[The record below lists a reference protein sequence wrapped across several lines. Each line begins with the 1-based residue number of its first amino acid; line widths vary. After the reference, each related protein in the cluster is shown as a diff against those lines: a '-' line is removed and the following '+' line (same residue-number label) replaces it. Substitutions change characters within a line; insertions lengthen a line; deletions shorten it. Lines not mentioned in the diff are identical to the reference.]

1 MKFGK
6 KDSEQSVYEFRENRC
21 CEAHGGGG
29 ENQINFTRVPRIG
42 TIFSMLKTNQ
52 HYVQISCTKF
62 HPDQAVNME
71 SGDSNSFT
79 TLKHGFYC
87 AHFHETLD
95 SQINFVDIFSTESP
109 K

>member
-1 MKFGK
+1 MNFVKIGAVK
-6 KDSEQSVYEFRENRC
+6 RM
-21 CEAHGGGG
+21 GGGG